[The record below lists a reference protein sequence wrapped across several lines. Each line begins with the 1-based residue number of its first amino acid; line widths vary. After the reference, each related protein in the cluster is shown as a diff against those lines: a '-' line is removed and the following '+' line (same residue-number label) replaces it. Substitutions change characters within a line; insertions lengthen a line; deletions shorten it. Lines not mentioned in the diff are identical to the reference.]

1 MKRKNQVEPQDSLP
15 DSWKR
20 RHGFQPPLHPQQL
33 TGWLLLFA
41 AAFFIHTI
49 QIPSLPFNM
58 QIPLQ
63 VITALLLTVLFC
75 AMLRTSLCNCEDF
88 GNKTIEDDS
97 VKCQWCHIILTS
109 SQTKHCSLCN
119 KCIQGFDHHCKW
131 LNQCIGSR
139 NYFHFVISITS
150 ACILCVAMFLLS
162 VVEISLLYVCSDG
175 INCISPRFLYNV
187 LDPVLFTFLSG
198 IFFLLSALGSGLLIH
213 LCAFHAYIKWNGWTT
228 YEYIRQQLEKESN
241 SFPPNYFINK
251 TKKRWWSQCPCFA
264 CYDACRNKNRFSQTH
279 PTTPIFALSSTSLQQ
294 GGVSSILLQQALNS
308 MVYIHPS
315 LPSAIRVADD
325 HRIGPLKPPTAK
337 VWRPP
342 KVPKIIR
349 TSPSVEASSEWWNNL
364 SSHEPSKAVHLLT
377 PA

>member
-1 MKRKNQVEPQDSLP
+1 MPKKNQVEPQECP
-15 DSWKR
+15 DLWKR
-20 RHGFQPPLHPQQL
+20 KHGFQLPLHPQQL
-33 TGWLLLFA
+33 IGWTLLFT

-49 QIPSLPFNM
+49 QIPSLPFNL

-63 VITALLLTVLFC
+63 VVIALLLTLLFC

-88 GNKTIEDDS
+88 GKKTVEEDS
-97 VKCQWCHIILTS
+97 VKCQWCHVILTS

-119 KCIQGFDHHCKW
+119 KCIKGFDHHCKW

-150 ACILCVAMFLLS
+150 ACVLCVAMCLIS
-162 VVEISLLYVCSDG
+162 VVEISLLYICSERKTC
-175 INCISPRFLYNV
+175 INPRFLVHN
-187 LDPVLFTFLSG
+187 LDPVVFTFLSG

-213 LCAFHAYIKWNGWTT
+213 LCAFHAYIKWNGLTT
-228 YEYIRQQLEKESN
+228 YEYIRRQLEKESN
-241 SFPPNYFINK
+241 SFPPNYLLNK

-264 CYDACRNKNRFSQTH
+264 CYAVCRSQKRTNPTH
-279 PTTPIFALSSTSLQQ
+279 PNSPIFALSSNSLPE
-294 GGVSSILLQQALNS
+294 GVSSILLQEALKS
-308 MVYIHPS
+308 MVYIHPA
-315 LPSAIRVADD
+315 LPSVIKAADD
-325 HRIGPLKPPTAK
+325 HKNGTLKSPHANKMWKPS
-337 VWRPP
+337 

-364 SSHEPSKAVHLLT
+364 SSNQPSKTVHLLT